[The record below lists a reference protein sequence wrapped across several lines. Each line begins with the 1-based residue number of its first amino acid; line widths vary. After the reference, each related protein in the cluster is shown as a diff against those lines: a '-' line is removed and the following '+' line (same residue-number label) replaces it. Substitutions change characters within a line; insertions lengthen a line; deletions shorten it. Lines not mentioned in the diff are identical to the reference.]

1 MIRSNLFLENI
12 IIKSKTMTKI
22 KTMQKIKNYINGELV
37 EPKNLRYL
45 DNYEPAT
52 GKVYSLIP
60 ESDNDDLEL
69 AVSSAEKAKKSWA
82 DTSSE
87 ERSNLLMKLADAIES
102 ASEELARAEAIDNG
116 KPISFAR
123 AVDSYRS
130 AANIRFF
137 ANAATQFSSE
147 CHDMGNVGVN
157 YTLRQPIGI
166 VGCISPWNLP
176 LYLFTW
182 KIAPALASGNCVI
195 AKPSEITPMTA
206 YIFSRLCIEVGIPK
220 GVINILHG
228 TGQSIGAPLC
238 DHEKVKA
245 ISFTGGSST
254 GKAIASVIAPK
265 LKKFSLELGGKNP
278 TLVFAD
284 ACSNEEELESIT
296 NEVVRSAFSNQ
307 GQICLCGSRIYIES
321 SIYEKFKEKF
331 IDKVQQLVIGDPL
344 EESTQH
350 GALVSKPHRDKVY
363 SYIQLAKD
371 EGGTILTGGNKVS
384 LDGRCE
390 NGYFIEP
397 TVIEGLSSECRV
409 NQEEIFGPVCTIQPF
424 DSEAEVLEKANG
436 TEYGLATS
444 IWSKD
449 ISRCHR
455 LSTQLDF
462 GIVWINS
469 WLLRDLRTPF
479 GGMKSSGMGREGG
492 LEAMRFFTEPKNVCI
507 KY

>member
-1 MIRSNLFLENI
+1 M
-12 IIKSKTMTKI
+12 KKI
-22 KTMQKIKNYINGELV
+22 QNYINGELIA
-37 EPKNLRYL
+37 PKNNHYI

-52 GKVYSLIP
+52 GQVYSLIP
-60 ESDNDDLEL
+60 ESDKDDLEH
-69 AVSSAEKAKKSWA
+69 AVQSADKAQYDWA
-82 DTSSE
+82 DMPSE
-87 ERSNLLMKLADAIES
+87 DRSMLLMKLADAIEK
-102 ASEELARAEAIDNG
+102 ASEELAKAEAIDNG

-123 AVDSYRS
+123 AVDCYRS

-137 ANAATQFSSE
+137 ANAATQYSSE

-157 YTLRQPIGI
+157 YTLRQPIGL

-195 AKPSEITPMTA
+195 AKPSEITPMSA
-206 YIFSRLCIEVGIPK
+206 YIFSRLCIEVGMPK

-228 TGQSIGAPLC
+228 SGPSIGAPLVE
-238 DHEKVKA
+238 HEKIKA

-265 LKKFSLELGGKNP
+265 LKKYSLELGGKNP

-284 ACSNEEELESIT
+284 SCSTEEDLQSIVS
-296 NEVVRSAFSNQ
+296 EVVRSAFSNQ
-307 GQICLCGSRIYIES
+307 GQICLCGSRIYIEKAK
-321 SIYEKFKEKF
+321 YNDFKKLFVEKVE
-331 IDKVQQLVIGDPL
+331 QLLIGDPL

-350 GALVSKPHRDKVY
+350 GALVSKQHRDKVY
-363 SYIQLAKD
+363 SYIELAKK
-371 EGGTILTGGNKVS
+371 EGGTILCGGNKVK
-384 LDGRCE
+384 LEGRCSQ
-390 NGYFIEP
+390 GYFIEP

-424 DSEAEVLEKANG
+424 DTENEVLQKANG

-444 IWSKD
+444 VWSKD

-455 LSTQLDF
+455 LSTKLDF

>member
-1 MIRSNLFLENI
+1 
-12 IIKSKTMTKI
+12 
-22 KTMQKIKNYINGELV
+22 MQKIQNYINGELLA
-37 EPKNLRYL
+37 PSNKKYI

-52 GKVYSLIP
+52 GKIYSLTP
-60 ESDNDDLEL
+60 ESDASDLEL
-69 AVSSAEKAKKSWA
+69 AVSAAQAARKNWAEMP
-82 DTSSE
+82 SE
-87 ERSNLLMKLADAIES
+87 NRSNLLMKLADAIEA
-102 ASEELARAEAIDNG
+102 ASEELAKAEAIDNG
-116 KPISFAR
+116 KPIAFAR

-195 AKPSEITPMTA
+195 AKPSEVTPMTA
-206 YIFSRLCIEVGIPK
+206 YIFSRLCIEVGIPN

-228 TGQSIGAPLC
+228 TGPAIGAPLVE
-238 DHEKVKA
+238 HKEIKA

-254 GKAIASVIAPK
+254 GRDIASTIAPM

-284 ACSNEEELESIT
+284 SCDSDDDFENT
-296 NEVVRSAFSNQ
+296 VNEVVRAAFSNQ
-307 GQICLCGSRIYIES
+307 GQICLCGSRIYIER
-321 SIYEKFKEKF
+321 SIYDQFKQSF
-331 IDKVQQLVIGDPL
+331 VARVSQLKIGDPL

-350 GALVSKPHRDKVY
+350 GALVSQSHFEKVY
-363 SYIQLAKD
+363 SYIQLAKE
-371 EGGTILTGGNKVS
+371 EGGTILTGGNKIT
-384 LDGRCE
+384 LDGRCVD
-390 NGYFIEP
+390 GYFLEP
-397 TVIEGLSSECRV
+397 TVIEGLDSECRV
-409 NQEEIFGPVCTIQPF
+409 NQEEIFGPVCTLQPF
-424 DSEAEVLEKANG
+424 DTEAEVLEKANG

-444 IWSKD
+444 VWSKD
-449 ISRCHR
+449 ISKCHR
-455 LSTQLDF
+455 LSNQLDF

-492 LEAMRFFTEPKNVCI
+492 FEAMRFFTEPKNVCI

>member
-1 MIRSNLFLENI
+1 M
-12 IIKSKTMTKI
+12 KKI
-22 KTMQKIKNYINGELV
+22 QNYINGELIA
-37 EPKNLRYL
+37 PKNNHYI

-52 GKVYSLIP
+52 GQVYSLIP
-60 ESDNDDLEL
+60 ESDKDDLEH
-69 AVSSAEKAKKSWA
+69 AVQSADKAQYDWA
-82 DTSSE
+82 DMPSE
-87 ERSNLLMKLADAIES
+87 DRSMLLMKLADAIEK
-102 ASEELARAEAIDNG
+102 ASEELAKAEAIDNG

-123 AVDSYRS
+123 AVDCYRS

-137 ANAATQFSSE
+137 ANAATQYSSE

-157 YTLRQPIGI
+157 YTLRQPIGL

-195 AKPSEITPMTA
+195 AKPSEITPMSA
-206 YIFSRLCIEVGIPK
+206 YIFSRLCIEVGMPK

-228 TGQSIGAPLC
+228 SGPSIGAPLVEH
-238 DHEKVKA
+238 DKIKA

-265 LKKFSLELGGKNP
+265 LKKYSLELGGKNP

-284 ACSNEEELESIT
+284 SCSTEEDLQSIVS
-296 NEVVRSAFSNQ
+296 EVVRSAFSNQ
-307 GQICLCGSRIYIES
+307 GQICLCGSRIYIEKAK
-321 SIYEKFKEKF
+321 YNDFKKLFVEKVE
-331 IDKVQQLVIGDPL
+331 QLLIGDPL

-350 GALVSKPHRDKVY
+350 GALVSKQHRDKVY
-363 SYIQLAKD
+363 SYIELAKK
-371 EGGTILTGGNKVS
+371 EGGTILCGGNKVK
-384 LDGRCE
+384 LEGRCSQ
-390 NGYFIEP
+390 GYFIEP

-424 DSEAEVLEKANG
+424 DTENEVLQKANG

-444 IWSKD
+444 VWSKD

-455 LSTQLDF
+455 LSTKLDF

>member
-1 MIRSNLFLENI
+1 
-12 IIKSKTMTKI
+12 
-22 KTMQKIKNYINGELV
+22 MQKIKNYINGELIA
-37 EPKNLRYL
+37 PISDRYL

-52 GKVYSLIP
+52 GQVYSLIP
-60 ESDNDDLEL
+60 QSDSSDLEL
-69 AVSSAEKAKKSWA
+69 AVKAAESAKHAWA
-82 DTSSE
+82 NVPNE
-87 ERSNLLMKLADAIES
+87 QRSILLMKLADAIES
-102 ASEELARAEAIDNG
+102 ASDELAKAEAIDNG
-116 KPISFAR
+116 KPIAFAK

-147 CHDMGNVGVN
+147 CHDMGSVGVN

-195 AKPSEITPMTA
+195 AKPSEVTPMTA
-206 YIFSRLCIEVGIPK
+206 YIFSRLCIEVGMPR
-220 GVINILHG
+220 GVVNILHG
-228 TGQSIGAPLC
+228 SGPSIGAPLVA
-238 DHEKVKA
+238 HEKVKA
-245 ISFTGGSST
+245 ISFTGGSAT
-254 GKAIASVIAPK
+254 GRAIASTIAPM

-284 ACSNEEELESIT
+284 SCGSEEDLKQTVS
-296 NEVVRSAFSNQ
+296 EVVRAAFSNQ
-307 GQICLCGSRIYIES
+307 GQICLCGSRIYIERA
-321 SIYEKFKEKF
+321 IYDKFKNSF
-331 IDKVQQLVIGDPL
+331 VAKVEELAIGDPL
-344 EESTQH
+344 DETTQH
-350 GALVSKPHRDKVY
+350 GALVSKSHFDKVY
-363 SYIQLAKD
+363 SYIKLAKQ
-371 EGGTILTGGNKVS
+371 EGGTIVTGGNKVN
-384 LDGRCE
+384 LEGRCAG
-390 NGYFIEP
+390 GYFIEP
-397 TVIEGLSSECRV
+397 TVIEGLSSDCRV

-424 DSEAEVLEKANG
+424 DTEDEVLAKANG

-455 LSTQLDF
+455 LSSQLDF
-462 GIVWINS
+462 GIIWINT

>member
-1 MIRSNLFLENI
+1 MFVTIVGREYRF
-12 IIKSKTMTKI
+12 
-22 KTMQKIKNYINGELV
+22 MQKIRNYINGELLSPID
-37 EPKNLRYL
+37 EQYL
-45 DNYEPAT
+45 ENIEPAT
-52 GKVYSLIP
+52 GKVYSLTP
-60 ESDNDDLEL
+60 ESNSLDLEL
-69 AVSSAEKAKKSWA
+69 AVNAAELAQQTWA
-82 DTSSE
+82 NLPSE
-87 ERSNLLMKLADAIES
+87 NRSTLLMKLADAIEA
-102 ASEELARAEAIDNG
+102 ASEELAKAEAIDNG
-116 KPISFAR
+116 KPIAFAR

-147 CHDMGNVGVN
+147 CHDMGSLGVN

-228 TGQSIGAPLC
+228 SGPSIGSPLVK
-238 DHEKVKA
+238 HPKIKA
-245 ISFTGGSST
+245 ISFTGGSAT
-254 GKAIASVIAPK
+254 GKAIASVIAPM

-284 ACSNEEELESIT
+284 CHFDKTVS
-296 NEVVRSAFSNQ
+296 EVARAAFSNQ
-307 GQICLCGSRIYIES
+307 GQICLCGSRIYVEQ
-321 SIYEKFKEKF
+321 SIYEKFKNAFVKK
-331 IDKVQQLVIGDPL
+331 IKQLKIGDPL
-344 EESTQH
+344 EEETQH
-350 GALVSKPHRDKVY
+350 GALVSKQHRDKVY
-363 SYIQLAKD
+363 SYIELAKQ
-371 EGGTILTGGNKVS
+371 EGGTIITGGNKVVIQ
-384 LDGRCE
+384 GRCAE
-390 NGYFIEP
+390 GYFIEP

-424 DSEAEVLEKANG
+424 DTEEEALTKANG

-444 IWSKD
+444 VWSQD

-455 LSTQLDF
+455 LSAQLEF
-462 GIVWINS
+462 GIIWINS

-492 LEAMRFFTEPKNVCI
+492 LEAMRFFTEPKNICI

>member
-1 MIRSNLFLENI
+1 
-12 IIKSKTMTKI
+12 
-22 KTMQKIKNYINGELV
+22 MQKIQNYINGELLAPV
-37 EPKNLRYL
+37 NDQYI

-52 GKVYSLIP
+52 GKIYSLTP
-60 ESDNDDLEL
+60 ESDKDDLAL
-69 AVSSAEKAKKSWA
+69 AVQAAENAKLQWAEMPSENRSS
-82 DTSSE
+82 
-87 ERSNLLMKLADAIES
+87 LLMKLADAIED
-102 ASEELARAEAIDNG
+102 ASEELAKAEAIDNG
-116 KPISFAR
+116 KPIAFAR

-147 CHDMGNVGVN
+147 CHDMGAVGVN

-195 AKPSEITPMTA
+195 AKPSEVTPMTA
-206 YIFSRLCIEVGIPK
+206 YIFSRLCIEVGMPR

-228 TGQSIGAPLC
+228 TGPSIGAPLVE
-238 DHEKVKA
+238 HKKIKA
-245 ISFTGGSST
+245 ISFTGGSAT
-254 GKAIASVIAPK
+254 GRAIASTIAPM

-284 ACSNEEELESIT
+284 CQFEKTVS
-296 NEVVRSAFSNQ
+296 EVARAAFSNQ
-307 GQICLCGSRIYIES
+307 GQICLCGSRIYIEK
-321 SIYEKFKEKF
+321 SIYEKFKAAFLEK
-331 IDKVQQLVIGDPL
+331 IKQLKIGDPL
-344 EESTQH
+344 LEETQH
-350 GALVSKPHRDKVY
+350 GAIVSKQHCEKVY
-363 SYIQLAKD
+363 SYIELAKE
-371 EGGTILTGGNKVS
+371 EGGTILTGGNRVTVE
-384 LDGRCE
+384 GRCVD
-390 NGYFIEP
+390 GYFIEP
-397 TVIEGLSSECRV
+397 TVIEGLGSDCRV
-409 NQEEIFGPVCTIQPF
+409 NQEEIFGPVCTLQPF
-424 DSEAEVLEKANG
+424 ESEQQVLEDANG

-444 IWSKD
+444 IWSQN

-455 LSTQLDF
+455 LSSQLDF

-492 LEAMRFFTEPKNVCI
+492 LEAMRFFTEPKNVCV

>member
-1 MIRSNLFLENI
+1 
-12 IIKSKTMTKI
+12 
-22 KTMQKIKNYINGELV
+22 MQKIQNYINGELIGPV
-37 EPKNLRYL
+37 NNQYL

-52 GKVYSLIP
+52 GKIYSLIP
-60 ESDNDDLEL
+60 ESDSSDLEL
-69 AVSSAEKAKKSWA
+69 AVKAAERAKQEWA
-82 DTSSE
+82 DMPHES
-87 ERSNLLMKLADAIES
+87 RSVLLMKLADAID
-102 ASEELARAEAIDNG
+102 AAGDELAKAEAIDNG
-116 KPISFAR
+116 KPIAFAR

-147 CHDMGNVGVN
+147 CHDMGAVGVN

-195 AKPSEITPMTA
+195 AKPSEVTPMTA

-228 TGQSIGAPLC
+228 TGPSIGAPLVE
-238 DHEKVKA
+238 HNKIKA

-284 ACSNEEELESIT
+284 SCNTSSDFETTVS
-296 NEVVRSAFSNQ
+296 EVARAAFSNQ
-307 GQICLCGSRIYIES
+307 GQICLCGSRIYVEK
-321 SIYEKFKEKF
+321 SIYEKFKTAFIEK
-331 IDKVQQLVIGDPL
+331 ISQLKIGDPL
-344 EESTQH
+344 DENTQH
-350 GALVSKPHRDKVY
+350 GALVSEQHRDKVY
-363 SYIQLAKD
+363 SYIELAKE
-371 EGGTILTGGNKVS
+371 EGGTILTGGSKVTV
-384 LDGRCE
+384 DGRCQQ
-390 NGYFIEP
+390 GYFIEP

-424 DSEAEVLEKANG
+424 ATEEEVLAKANG

-444 IWSKD
+444 VWSQD

-455 LSTQLDF
+455 LSAQLDF
-462 GIVWINS
+462 GIVWINT